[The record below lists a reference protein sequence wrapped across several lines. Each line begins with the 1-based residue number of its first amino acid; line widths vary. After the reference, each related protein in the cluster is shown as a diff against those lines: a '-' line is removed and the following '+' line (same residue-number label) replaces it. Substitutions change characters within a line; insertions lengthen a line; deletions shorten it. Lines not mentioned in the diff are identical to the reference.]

1 MLENEAYRT
10 MKNNKILFAAV
21 SAILVIFVVLT
32 LWIWIGAD
40 PGEQVVISQ
49 DNREIYRLDINKDQ
63 ELRIDSPDGGYNVIR
78 VKDGQVSVTEADCP
92 DQVCVRQGE
101 VSDDAVPIVC
111 LPHKLVIEVTAESDK
126 DAVG

>member
-1 MLENEAYRT
+1 

-21 SAILVIFVVLT
+21 SAILVIFVALT

-78 VKDGQVSVTEADCP
+78 VQDGQVSVTEADCP

-101 VSDDAVPIVC
+101 ISDDAVPIVC

>member
-78 VKDGQVSVTEADCP
+78 VQDGQVSVTEADCP

>member
-49 DNREIYRLDINKDQ
+49 DNREIYRLDMNKDQ
-63 ELRIDSPDGGYNVIR
+63 ELRIDSSDGGYNVIR

-101 VSDDAVPIVC
+101 ISDDAVPIVC